1 MVNKKA
7 EISDD
12 EKNNPRKRKRLIPT
26 RTAGT
31 PANSAF
37 NNPADELFAEA
48 FAHRPQLV
56 KDPSILPGTEEAFI
70 TLPTVVSRE
79 TAPTL
84 PSHGQTV
91 QKKSTSVSPENNY
104 QKVTNTITREAI
116 PQGLFKPG
124 KSKQIYDV
132 LYGLTRGA
140 ISPKRTIKISKP
152 KLRKLSGV
160 GARTTMDAC
169 LTHLEHVG
177 LVRQQI
183 NDGGF
188 HEGNEY
194 EIFTPEEITLP
205 TMLTTPSQGSQGK
218 PAENQ
223 GRVGSLETR
232 DARHGSQPIDT
243 STSTTPK
250 TSLKTNTKSDDEVR
264 ISETFFALAKRFDE
278 ATKKITGKGVS
289 KTEAAKWANLADLLI
304 LELEVAASRSEGV
317 SSVPAFL
324 TEVLRR
330 QFFMQ
335 RQQQSSTKASKTKPD
350 TVGKSESSSYEI
362 KPLDEKGREA
372 ALEQLREFAADD
384 FLQDFQKWYT
394 PEDWEWLVKEL
405 KVKM

>member
-31 PANSAF
+31 PANPAF

-56 KDPSILPGTEEAFI
+56 KAPSLLPATEEALI
-70 TLPTVVSRE
+70 TLPTRVSRE
-79 TAPTL
+79 TLLTL
-84 PSHGQTV
+84 PSHGQTE
-91 QKKSTSVSPENNY
+91 QKKSTPVSPENNY

-124 KSKQIYDV
+124 KSKQVYDV

-194 EIFTPEEITLP
+194 EIFTPEEITL
-205 TMLTTPSQGSQGK
+205 LTTPRQGNPGY
-218 PAENQ
+218 PAENL
-223 GRVGSLETR
+223 GRVGSLDSR
-232 DARHGSQPIDT
+232 HARQGSQPIAI

-264 ISETFFALAKRFDE
+264 VSETFFALAKRFDE

-304 LELEVAASRSEGV
+304 LELEVAASRSDGV

-350 TVGKSESSSYEI
+350 TVGKSESGSYEI
-362 KPLDEKGREA
+362 KPLDEKGRET

>member
-31 PANSAF
+31 PANPAF

-56 KDPSILPGTEEAFI
+56 KATSILPGTEEVFM
-70 TLPTVVSRE
+70 TLPTVVSRV

-84 PSHGQTV
+84 SSHGQAV
-91 QKKSTSVSPENNY
+91 QKKSAPISPENNY

-194 EIFTPEEITLP
+194 EIFTPEEITLL
-205 TMLTTPSQGSQGK
+205 TILTTPSQGNQGN

-223 GRVGSLETR
+223 GRVGSLDSR
-232 DARHGSQPIDT
+232 HARQGSQPIAI
-243 STSTTPK
+243 STSATPK
-250 TSLKTNTKSDDEVR
+250 TSLKTNTKSDEVR
-264 ISETFFALAKRFDE
+264 VSETFFALAKRFDE

-304 LELEVAASRSEGV
+304 LELEVAASRSDGV

-335 RQQQSSTKASKTKPD
+335 CQQQSSTKASKMKPD
-350 TVGKSESSSYEI
+350 TVGKSESGSYEI

-372 ALEQLREFAADD
+372 VLEQLREFAADD